1 MVRQTCRN
9 CMFLKLSV
17 VLFFFGCA
25 QLNSESTEVERILE
39 GKISDESSGKPLIVD
54 VFLYKLRKP
63 LFSMRGWERIAMTK
77 TDEHGFFSFKINE
90 TGPYEVR
97 WNPEGRVVS
106 HEFSVAEFDGRKYI
120 EIFHQ
125 NREKE
130 VYPWD

>member
-39 GKISDESSGKPLIVD
+39 GKISDESSGKPLVVD

-77 TDEHGFFSFKINE
+77 TDEHGFFSFYLKTSSRRSTLSNFAAHFSI
-90 TGPYEVR
+90 
-97 WNPEGRVVS
+97 RVAS
-106 HEFSVAEFDGRKYI
+106 MFLTSSKFSVSWFKFNAFMRG
-120 EIFHQ
+120 
-125 NREKE
+125 
-130 VYPWD
+130 